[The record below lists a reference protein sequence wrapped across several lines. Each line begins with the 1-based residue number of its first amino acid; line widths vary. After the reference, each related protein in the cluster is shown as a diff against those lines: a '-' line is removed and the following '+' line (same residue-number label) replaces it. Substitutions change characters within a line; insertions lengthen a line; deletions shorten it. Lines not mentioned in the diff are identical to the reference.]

1 MISLESHPQGTLLP
15 VRAQPGAKRSA
26 IIGEYAGALRV
37 AVTAVADKGKANQ
50 AIVSLLSKAFGLPK
64 SAVELV
70 GGVTSRQKRFLLRG
84 MSLESAEKLV
94 DRFLAN
100 AQDSS

>member
-26 IIGEYAGALRV
+26 ILGEHAGALRV

-70 GGVTSRQKRFLLRG
+70 GGVSSRQKRFMLRG
-84 MSLESAEKLV
+84 MSVESVEKLV